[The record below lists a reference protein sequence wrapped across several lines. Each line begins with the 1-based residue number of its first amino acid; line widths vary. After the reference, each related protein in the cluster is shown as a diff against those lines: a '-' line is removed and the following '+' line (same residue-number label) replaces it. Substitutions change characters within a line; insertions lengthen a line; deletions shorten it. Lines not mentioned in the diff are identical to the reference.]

1 MKTLVSVE
9 DEDDVPN
16 SDNEN
21 VRLAS
26 IDVFR
31 DQIEADE
38 AASKLLLEC
47 IPQDRHYS
55 IEYYDLEQRGLSVDG
70 RVTCLWS
77 GMTLMAQ
84 TIVVRDDA
92 NNSVLTCI
100 DLRVPK

>member
-1 MKTLVSVE
+1 MTTLVAVE
-9 DEDDVPN
+9 DENDIPDPDDYKY
-16 SDNEN
+16 
-21 VRLAS
+21 RLAR

-38 AASKLLLEC
+38 AARKFLLEC

-84 TIVVRDDA
+84 TVVMRDDA
-92 NNSVLTCI
+92 NNSVLTCV
-100 DLRVPK
+100 DLRIPK